1 MSTNYRVLV
10 QFDGEKSVFVARAP
24 ELEHCVAEG
33 ATRAEAIAKLEEE
46 ITATLANVKE
56 QGGRAPAALDDSAE
70 INGELAAKVSRS
82 LHRELLWQARNEGI
96 ELSQLVGELLSA
108 SLSDRRR
115 TGGPRR
121 QGEDRNGN
129 NRDAGPPRRGPGG
142 GRNDPRY
149 HNIMEDRGSFME
161 YVRSLEQSGG
171 RPPGGGGGGGGGPR
185 RGGPPHRGGGGGGR
199 GPGGGGRGQGG
210 GQGGPPSG
218 SGGPGG
224 PGSDDD
230 GGVP

>member
-1 MSTNYRVLV
+1 
-10 QFDGEKSVFVARAP
+10 
-24 ELEHCVAEG
+24 
-33 ATRAEAIAKLEEE
+33 
-46 ITATLANVKE
+46 
-56 QGGRAPAALDDSAE
+56 
-70 INGELAAKVSRS
+70 VSRS

-96 ELSQLVGELLSA
+96 DLSQLVSELLSS
-108 SLSDRRR
+108 SLSERRR

-121 QGEDRNGN
+121 AQGQDDRNGN
-129 NRDAGPPRRGPGG
+129 SRDAGPPRRGG

-171 RPPGGGGGGGGGPR
+171 RPPNTGGGPR
-185 RGGPPHRGGGGGGR
+185 RNNPPHRGGR
-199 GPGGGGRGQGG
+199 GPGGGGPNRGG
-210 GQGGPPSG
+210 GQGGPPSSGG